1 MELVIPDGAQ
11 VQITVGHPQFV
22 ALPHDPRPLT
32 TAPVRTSG
40 RILKGLAAGLL
51 LMVAFQAGRLLPHRA
66 ETASAAQPSP
76 SVAEAPSE
84 PGTGQ
89 VADVPP
95 AFRAQIA
102 QPPQV
107 IPPPGA
113 ARPGVNAVPAGAP
126 APPAGTPA
134 APNAFGL
141 QG

>member
-66 ETASAAQPSP
+66 DTASATQPSP
-76 SVAEAPSE
+76 ADAEAPSK
-84 PGTGQ
+84 PGTGPA
-89 VADVPP
+89 ADVPP

-107 IPPPGA
+107 IQPPGA

>member
-22 ALPHDPRPLT
+22 ALPHDSRPLT
-32 TAPVRTSG
+32 AAPVRTGG
-40 RILKGLAAGLL
+40 RILKGLVAGLL

-66 ETASAAQPSP
+66 DTASAAQASP
-76 SVAEAPSE
+76 SAAEAPSE

-89 VADVPP
+89 AADVPS

-126 APPAGTPA
+126 APPAATPA
-134 APNAFGL
+134 TPNAFGL